1 MNPLFVGEKVRL
13 TAFNKQDITHI
24 ERWYTD
30 SDFLRRYDALP
41 AYPQNHDQLE
51 KNFQERID
59 DKNVYLF
66 AIRPIDGKT
75 DDGKTDDGKTDDL
88 LGWLEVDG
96 IIWAHRVCWISIA
109 IGDSRQQGHGY
120 GYDAMRLALNF
131 IFGELNLHR
140 VQLTV
145 FDYNTPAI
153 ALYEKLGFTHEGT
166 FRQFLQRDN
175 ARHDMRLYG
184 LLADEW
190 TG

>member
-13 TAFNKQDITHI
+13 TSFNKHDINHV

-41 AYPQNHDQLE
+41 AVPQNHDQLE

-66 AIRPIDGKT
+66 AIRPT
-75 DDGKTDDGKTDDL
+75 DGKTDDL

-109 IGDSRQQGHGY
+109 IGDSQQQGHGY

-131 IFGELNLHR
+131 IFGELNLYR

-166 FRQFLQRDN
+166 FRQFLQRDT

-190 TG
+190 LEK

>member
-1 MNPLFVGEKVRL
+1 MNTLFIGERVRL
-13 TAFNKQDITHI
+13 TAVTKHDIAHI
-24 ERWYTD
+24 ERWYAD
-30 SDFLRRYDALP
+30 SDFLRRYDAMP
-41 AYPQNHDQLE
+41 AYPQNHDKLE

-66 AIRPIDGKT
+66 AIRPLDGKT
-75 DDGKTDDGKTDDL
+75 DDII
-88 LGWLEVDG
+88 GWVEVDG
-96 IIWAHRVCWISIA
+96 ILWAHRVCWISIA
-109 IGDSRQQGHGY
+109 IGDPRQRSRGY

-145 FDYNTPAI
+145 FAYNKPAI

-166 FRQFLQRDN
+166 YRQFLQRDGT
-175 ARHDMRLYG
+175 RYDMHLYG

-190 TG
+190 TL